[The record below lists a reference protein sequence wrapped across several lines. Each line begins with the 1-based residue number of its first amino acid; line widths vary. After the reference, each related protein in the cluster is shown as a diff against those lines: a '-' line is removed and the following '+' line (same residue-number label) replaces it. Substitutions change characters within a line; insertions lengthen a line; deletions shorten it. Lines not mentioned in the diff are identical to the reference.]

1 MARELLDSAQWF
13 SSSSEALKDEVAKLM
28 RPVEADDG
36 HCFVEEGHPINEF
49 ILIEEGFLTRTKSL
63 KSSDGNLFIE
73 EVGPGT
79 VTGFLH
85 VAGYE
90 DEKAFATLA
99 ADGKAKVWVV
109 QGKEFQAML
118 A

>member
-1 MARELLDSAQWF
+1 MARELLDNAQWF
-13 SSSSEALKDEVAKLM
+13 GSSSEAFKDEVAKLM
-28 RPVEADDG
+28 QPVEADDG
-36 HCFVEEGHPINEF
+36 HCFVKEGHPINEF
-49 ILIEEGFLTRTKSL
+49 IIIEEGLLTRTKSV
-63 KSSDGNLFIE
+63 KNGNENLLID
-73 EVGPGT
+73 EVGPGN

-109 QGKEFQAML
+109 NGKEFQTML